1 MTAARCTVG
10 SYCFKKSNRYILDKC
25 NWLPLEK
32 MITLS
37 SLNFIYN
44 IEKYKKPKGVLKI
57 FRNSKYNRQKQKLSV
72 SYIPK
77 YKSYSKFFIYD
88 KIALFNEIPTDIKE
102 KSKKIF
108 KNELKMWI
116 KIQPVDTND

>member
-1 MTAARCTVG
+1 
-10 SYCFKKSNRYILDKC
+10 
-25 NWLPLEK
+25 
-32 MITLS
+32 MIG
-37 SLNFIYN
+37 
-44 IEKYKKPKGVLKI
+44 EH
-57 FRNSKYNRQKQKLSV
+57 
-72 SYIPK
+72 IPK

>member
-1 MTAARCTVG
+1 MT
-10 SYCFKKSNRYILDKC
+10 KKDKQ
-25 NWLPLEK
+25 
-32 MITLS
+32 LS
-37 SLNFIYN
+37 M
-44 IEKYKKPKGVLKI
+44 
-57 FRNSKYNRQKQKLSV
+57 

-77 YKSYSKFFIYD
+77 CKSYSKFFIYD
-88 KIALFNEIPTDIKE
+88 KIALFNEILTDIKE

>member
-1 MTAARCTVG
+1 M
-10 SYCFKKSNRYILDKC
+10 
-25 NWLPLEK
+25 
-32 MITLS
+32 
-37 SLNFIYN
+37 YN

-57 FRNSKYNRQKQKLSV
+57 FRNSKYNRQKQQLSV